1 MSAIVRF
8 KADGS
13 TSKSRSEP
21 VERIRLSESEA
32 ADPGAVAA
40 AFERVSAQLASL
52 AARLPPRAKE
62 YELDG
67 FAGTSTDSATLA
79 HGFGNRVRWWVCGLE
94 STGPLTVWESTS
106 TDDNNLV
113 LTFDNSV
120 FVPTLVTVR
129 VEVAA

>member
-1 MSAIVRF
+1 MSAVVRY
-8 KADGS
+8 KTDGT

-21 VERIRLSESEA
+21 IERVRLSEAEA
-32 ADPGAVAA
+32 SDPGAVAA

-67 FAGTSTDSATLA
+67 FAGTSTDSAVLS

-94 STGPLTVWESTS
+94 STGPLTVWESTE
-106 TDDNNLV
+106 TDENNLV
-113 LTFDNSV
+113 LTFDNSIY
-120 FVPTLVTVR
+120 VPILVTVR
-129 VEVAA
+129 VEVAS